1 MTGNSVRNFALG
13 ASLAT
18 VTLAGV
24 AQANVISLNF
34 EGIAP
39 YPNSNNVAIQDFYN
53 GGTSS
58 IGTSGVNYGVH
69 MSDNALLL
77 CLNSTTVT
85 CSNTS
90 RGGLAPSSAEGGL
103 YFLSGSGATMDVAA
117 GFTTGFSFNYSEVN
131 TVGGNIQVFDG
142 LGGTGTMLASF
153 SLPLTPSGCNGYPGA
168 YCPFV
173 PFGVSFLGTAKS
185 VEFNGVANFIVF
197 DDITFGSTSPGP
209 GVPEP
214 ATWALM
220 LLGMGG
226 VGAMLRSS
234 RRKDA
239 VLTA

>member
-18 VTLAGV
+18 VAFAGM
-24 AQANVISLNF
+24 AQAAVISLNF

-39 YPNSNNVAIQDFYN
+39 YPNGNNVAIMDYYN

-58 IGTSGVNYGVH
+58 IGTSGPNYGVH
-69 MSDNALLL
+69 MSSNALLL
-77 CLNSTTVT
+77 CLNSTTVV

-90 RGGLAPSSAEGGL
+90 RGGLAPGSAEGGL
-103 YFLSGSGATMDVAA
+103 YFLSGGGATMDVAA

-131 TVGGNIQVFDG
+131 TVGGNIQVFSGLDG
-142 LGGTGTMLASF
+142 SGTMLASF
-153 SLPLTPSGCNGYPGA
+153 SLPLTPSGCPGYPGA

-173 PFGVSFLGTAKS
+173 PFGVAFAGTAMS

-197 DDITFGSTSPGP
+197 DDITFGATKP

-239 VLTA
+239 VVTA